1 MQGEGKSH
9 EAHWWKLLED
19 FVTHFNEYR
28 TKLFSPSNLICADES
43 ISQWYRQSGH
53 WIKLGLPM
61 YVTMDRK
68 PENGSEIRNSAC
80 RGSDIMMQLSIVKS
94 ARNEEHQ
101 EEDEDNLPRGKK
113 TAGGSCDSMG

>member
-28 TKLFSPSNLICADES
+28 TKLFSTSNLICADES
-43 ISQWYRQSGH
+43 ISQWYIQSGH
-53 WIKLGLPM
+53 WINLGLPM

-80 RGSDIMMQLSIVKS
+80 RRSDIMMQISIVKS

-113 TAGGSCDSMG
+113 TAGGYCDSMG